1 MADSVSAV
9 QSQIELFKWIKEN
22 APEYYQAMQDSF
34 KNAAGFADKQLDQAW
49 RINESNNRESLK
61 RQRMVSDASRYSAD
75 KSAKA
80 SKYSADRS
88 YESAKYRTDAESG
101 LGYLTA
107 AAKMRGPEDYLQ
119 QADFLRGASQR
130 QDVPIF
136 LQNLMQG
143 VGGASFQA
151 PGGAPAGATMAN
163 LVQKLGGG
171 AANAAAGAA
180 GNGVSG
186 QNASFLGAARQM
198 AQRGFHTLAPG
209 SLEALDPNELGV
221 LKSAVEYSG
230 DGGPAWSWDS
240 LLRQYKNA
248 GIGQGSANAA

>member
-49 RINESNNRESLK
+49 RINEANNRESLK

-88 YESAKYRTDAESG
+88 YESAKYRTDAETG
-101 LGYLTA
+101 LGYLKTA
-107 AAKMRGPEDYLQ
+107 AEMRGPADYLQ

-136 LQNLMQG
+136 LQNLMQS
-143 VGGASFQA
+143 VGGATFQA
-151 PGGAPAGATMAN
+151 PGGAPQGATMAN
-163 LVQKLGGG
+163 LVQKLGGNTAG
-171 AANAAAGAA
+171 AAAG
-180 GNGVSG
+180 GVSG
-186 QNASFLGAARQM
+186 QNASFLGTARTL

-248 GIGQGSANAA
+248 GIGQGSANAG